1 MLRRLFVG
9 LVLGLIV
16 GVLIAAGLMFG
27 LGIRTFEGAFLA
39 YAAAA
44 VTGVLTG
51 LVAGKPIWS
60 QGGKV
65 EAALK
70 AVFGA
75 LLAAGGM
82 FALRTWVHVQVPL
95 EMLGPAGTGKIG
107 ELPAASLPAL
117 GAVLAMF
124 LELDNT
130 GEAEPSAAK
139 APAVEARKKGA
150 NGKARVATEVPADD
164 EEEAR
169 PKRAKH

>member
-16 GVLIAAGLMFG
+16 GVLTAAGLVGMN
-27 LGIRTFEGAFLA
+27 RPQFEGAFLA

-51 LVAGKPIWS
+51 LVAGKPIWA

-82 FALRTWVHVQVPL
+82 FALRTWVQVQVPL
-95 EMLGPAGTGKIG
+95 DMLGAAGTGKIG

-117 GAVLAMF
+117 GAALAMF

-150 NGKARVATEVPADD
+150 NGKARVATEGRA
-164 EEEAR
+164 EEEEEVR